1 MYKVLI
7 VEDDAARSTAD
18 VGTVIDIDLVQR
30 KLEIE

>member
-1 MYKVLI
+1 MYELLV
-7 VEDDAARSTAD
+7 VEDDAASSMSD